1 MEIRDNS
8 LKSLMVVDDDD
19 QLRNLLK
26 EIFSRINYQVIT
38 ACDGADALK
47 KMMQVKVDLVIL
59 DLIMPEK
66 EGIETLSD
74 IRVNYPETKIMAV
87 SGGSHQ
93 LNAPMLLN
101 IAQTLGADDVLK
113 KPFDLNEIIEA
124 VDKLLN

>member
-1 MEIRDNS
+1 MEIQDNS

-26 EIFSRINYQVIT
+26 EIFSRMNYQVIT
-38 ACDGADALK
+38 ACDGSDALK

-59 DLIMPEK
+59 DIIMPEK

-74 IRVNYPETKIMAV
+74 IRVIYPETKIMAV
-87 SGGSHQ
+87 SGGSQ
-93 LNAPMLLN
+93 LLSAPILLN
-101 IAQTLGADDVLK
+101 IAQKMGADEVIK
-113 KPFDLNEIIEA
+113 KPFDLNEIIDA